1 MSLTEY
7 AVGEDF
13 FQCSDNA
20 DFIVDFDFP
29 CCCCRNN
36 SKKETE
42 FPCKFCGHNI
52 NFVEHYQCR
61 ICGDMVEGSYSD
73 TDDYLAP
80 ATKSRFGP
88 LCPECMENIRDTA

>member
-1 MSLTEY
+1 MSLIEY

-36 SKKETE
+36 SKEETG
-42 FPCKFCGHNI
+42 FPCKFCGHNL
-52 NFVEHYQCR
+52 NSVEHYQCR
-61 ICGDMVEGSYSD
+61 ICGEFVEG
-73 TDDYLAP
+73 DYRDNDAYISP
-80 ATKSRFGP
+80 KKIKFGP
-88 LCPECMENIRDTA
+88 LCPECIKNIRDTA